1 MGKTD
6 KIRQQKY
13 RQRMIDQGYRQ
24 FAFWL
29 DKDTQAALKLLKS
42 VGTDDLSTLV
52 SQSLK
57 HYHSYM
63 LSKTVSSNVTSNVSS
78 NIKSVSSNVSSN
90 NRTVSR
96 DVTSNRYMSLELED
110 YILELRQAGMALRE
124 ISSKLANEGR
134 LNAKSEPY
142 NTSTISKAE
151 AGARQRRKEN

>member
-6 KIRQQKY
+6 KVRQQEY
-13 RQRMIDQGYRQ
+13 RQRMLDQGYRQ

-52 SQSLK
+52 NQSIK

-63 LSKTVSSNVTSNVSS
+63 LSKTVSSNVTSNT
-78 NIKSVSSNVSSN
+78 KPVSSNVTSKTKLVSSN
-90 NRTVSR
+90 VTRN
-96 DVTSNRYMSLELED
+96 VTSNRHMSQDLED
-110 YILELRQAGMALRE
+110 HILELRQAGMALRE
-124 ISSKLANEGR
+124 ISNKLASEGYR
-134 LNAKSEPY
+134 NAKGDLY

-151 AGARQRRKEN
+151 ARAKRRRGN

>member
-6 KIRQQKY
+6 LD
-13 RQRMIDQGYRQ
+13 RQREYRKRMLEKGYRQ

-29 DKDTQAALKLLKS
+29 DRETQAALKALEH
-42 VGTDDLSTLV
+42 VVDDLSTV
-52 SQSLK
+52 ASQAIK
-57 HYHSYM
+57 HYHDYR

-90 NRTVSR
+90 NRAVSR
-96 DVTSNRYMSLELED
+96 NVTSNRYMSPELED

-124 ISSKLANEGR
+124 ISNKLANEGY
-134 LNAKSEPY
+134 LNAKGEPY

-151 AGARQRRKEN
+151 ARAKRRRGN